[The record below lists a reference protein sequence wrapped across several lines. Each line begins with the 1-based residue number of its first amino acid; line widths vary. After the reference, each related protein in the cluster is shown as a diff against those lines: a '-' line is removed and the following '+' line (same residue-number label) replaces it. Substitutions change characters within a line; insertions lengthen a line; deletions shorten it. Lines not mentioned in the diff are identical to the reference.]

1 VRLLM
6 PENIQF
12 SIEVDRHNPQICRF
26 TSEQKLCV
34 GTRTVAN
41 LDEARGI
48 PLAEKLISLPGVAR
62 IQLIGHLLVVT
73 KTLDKQWTELA
84 SEIES
89 VLTSYLLKAM
99 ALTAKPRGRS
109 R

>member
-1 VRLLM
+1 M
-6 PENIQF
+6 PEKIQI

-26 TSEQKLCV
+26 TYKRKLYA

-41 LDEARGI
+41 LKEARGI
-48 PLAEKLISLPGVAR
+48 PLAERLISLPGVAR
-62 IQLIGHLLVVT
+62 IQLTGRLLIVT

-89 VLTSYLLKAM
+89 VLAAYLVWAM
-99 ALTAKPRGRS
+99 ARTAP
-109 R
+109 

>member
-1 VRLLM
+1 M
-6 PENIQF
+6 PENIQI
-12 SIEVDRHNPQICRF
+12 SIEVDRHNPRICRF
-26 TSEQKLCV
+26 TSEQRLCV
-34 GTRTVAN
+34 GTKTVAN

-62 IQLIGHLLVVT
+62 IQLMGHLLVVT
-73 KTLDKQWTELA
+73 KTLDKQWSELA

-89 VLTSYLLKAM
+89 VLTSYLFKAL

>member
-1 VRLLM
+1 M
-6 PENIQF
+6 PEDIQISF
-12 SIEVDRHNPQICRF
+12 EVDRHNPQLCRF
-26 TSEQKLCV
+26 TSEQKLCA

-62 IQLIGHLLVVT
+62 IQLMGHLLVVT
-73 KTLDKQWTELA
+73 KTLDKQWSELA

-89 VLTSYLLKAM
+89 VLTSYLLKAL